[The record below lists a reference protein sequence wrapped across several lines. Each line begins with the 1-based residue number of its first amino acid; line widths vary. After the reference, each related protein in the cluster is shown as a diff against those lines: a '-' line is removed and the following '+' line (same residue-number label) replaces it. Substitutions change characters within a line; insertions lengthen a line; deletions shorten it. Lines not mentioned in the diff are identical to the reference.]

1 MSRRVLCVE
10 QSLCVSITLCIA
22 LLVKVAVGVLL
33 RLHHQVFETLATKA
47 EHLRFFLSPL
57 KADTKQI
64 REPCIENGTTVTEIR
79 TQGHVTVATA
89 TAVDKNEDI

>member
-1 MSRRVLCVE
+1 MLCVE

-57 KADTKQI
+57 KAYTKQI
-64 REPCIENGTTVTEIR
+64 REPCIEKRNDSNGDSNSR
-79 TQGHVTVATA
+79 PLGHVTVATA

>member
-33 RLHHQVFETLATKA
+33 WLHHQAFETLATKA
-47 EHLRFFLSPL
+47 EHLRFLLLL
-57 KADTKQI
+57 KLTLNKYEN
-64 REPCIENGTTVTEIR
+64 RVSKNGTTVAEIR
-79 TQGHVTVATA
+79 TQGRLVM
-89 TAVDKNEDI
+89 